1 MAILDNSDLPFLR
14 ILLTLPSLWIRDV
27 LDRSKF
33 AGKKHATIMSDNPG
47 KVVNRYVFSKL
58 FSKAWTNAMSIRN
71 IMSGF
76 KVCGIYPFDRNALRL
91 PLEEVPKRMET
102 LAKKSGLAY
111 IPLFS
116 PAKRRNYHHRSESSD
131 SSRSIHSPSTSRHY
145 KHSHPS
151 SDQHCRLS
159 SLQCDPASQS
169 LSSRCDR
176 DLSSQH
182 R

>member
-1 MAILDNSDLPFLR
+1 MDTQSTIYCPDTVRLAAKERGIAFALPPNTTHLTQPLDKGCFGPLKTCWKEACHNY
-14 ILLTLPSLWIRDV
+14 
-27 LDRSKF
+27 
-33 AGKKHATIMSDNPG
+33 MSDHPG
-47 KVVNRYVFSKL
+47 EVVNRYVFSKL

-131 SSRSIHSPSTSRHY
+131 SSCSIHSPSTSRHY
-145 KHSHPS
+145 KQS
-151 SDQHCRLS
+151 SFI
-159 SLQCDPASQS
+159 
-169 LSSRCDR
+169 
-176 DLSSQH
+176 
-182 R
+182 